1 MRPAGR
7 NEELQEILE
16 TIDMESWMDQEGI
29 RYKTVRGS
37 SGRQANLKECP
48 CCGNDKYKVYIGLE
62 TGLGNCFVCEEKF
75 NKWKFIKAYLGT
87 NNRAAI
93 EHIKTVAR
101 EQGWRPPKRQSMA
114 VELSAADLAL
124 PASISM
130 PHMGRNLKYLDNRS
144 ITGDIAAYFDLRFS
158 HRGKFDY
165 LDDDGRPVSQ
175 DYSNRIIIPI
185 FDLTGHLVSFQGR
198 DITGTSEKKYLFPP
212 GFASTGTH
220 LYSGHNAIGAKRIA
234 VGEGVFDVAAIKIA
248 LDGEM
253 ALRDVVP
260 IGTFGKHLSHGDS
273 DSQLAKLMALKAQGL
288 EEVTFL
294 WDGEPAA
301 IDAAIEAALLLHKM
315 GLRARL
321 GILPEGKDP
330 NEIPA
335 AVLRKV
341 FYQARVVTPAT
352 ATQMRLRK
360 RPTSATPTAMSQVSC
375 VLQYK

>member
-1 MRPAGR
+1 MRGAGR

-16 TIDMESWMDQEGI
+16 SIDMETWLDDQGL
-29 RYKTVRGS
+29 RYKVVRGS
-37 SGRQANLKECP
+37 SGRQANIKECP
-48 CCGNDKYKVYIGLE
+48 CCGNDKYKVYIGLD

-75 NKWKFIKAYLGT
+75 NRWKFIKSYLGT

-93 EHIKTVAR
+93 EHIKSVAR
-101 EQGWRPPKRQSMA
+101 DQGWRPPKRQSNA
-114 VELSAADLAL
+114 AELSATGLAL
-124 PASISM
+124 PASLPM
-130 PHMGRNLKYLDNRS
+130 PHMGRNLKYLDNRG
-144 ITGDIAAYFDLRFS
+144 ITGDIAGYFGLRFS
-158 HRGKFDY
+158 HRGRFDY
-165 LDDDGRPVSQ
+165 LDDDGHPVTQ

-185 FDLTGHLVSFQGR
+185 FDLAGQLVSFQGR

-220 LYSGHNAIGAKRIA
+220 LYNGHNAIGAKRIA
-234 VGEGVFDVAAIKIA
+234 IGEGVFDVAAIKIA

-260 IGTFGKHLSHGDS
+260 IGTFGKHLSHGDE
-273 DSQLAKLMALKAQGL
+273 DSQLAKLMALKTQGL

-301 IDAAIEAALLLHKM
+301 INAAIESALLLHTV
-315 GLRARL
+315 GLRARI

-335 AVLRKV
+335 DVLRQV
-341 FYQARVVTPAT
+341 FYKARVVNPTT

-360 RPTSATPTAMSQVSC
+360 RPTSATSTDALTIACIFQC
-375 VLQYK
+375 K